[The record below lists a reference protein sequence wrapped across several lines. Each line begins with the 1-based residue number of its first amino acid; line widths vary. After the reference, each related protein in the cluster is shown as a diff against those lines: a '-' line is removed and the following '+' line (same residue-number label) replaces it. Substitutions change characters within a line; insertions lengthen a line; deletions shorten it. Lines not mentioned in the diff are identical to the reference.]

1 MRLFDIVSLATL
13 GTYVLAQN
21 STTGQLGDAIA
32 VTNNP
37 LGKEAI
43 AVLPRKS
50 FFTSGSLDGN
60 VKGAVRVTTG
70 PKGKGVN
77 FEVTFSN
84 LPKEGGPFSRWFPL
98 LLSKM
103 TYPLTIYP
111 AYHLHVN
118 PLDASGN
125 CTKTL
130 AHLDPFIR
138 GEDPA
143 CNSTNPAT
151 CQVGDLS
158 GKYGKITSDPFR
170 ARFHDDFTAMKE
182 GPGSYFLNRSIVVHF
197 ANKTRITCANFT
209 VLRCAGVNATSTT
222 DELCQDS
229 STPMPTDNNVTP
241 FIGGAGTLSITSLA
255 LLPLVAV
262 FLAF

>member
-1 MRLFDIVSLATL
+1 MRLSDILSLAIL
-13 GTYVLAQN
+13 GTCVLAQN
-21 STTGQLGDAIA
+21 GTTGLLGDAIA

-37 LGKEAI
+37 IGKGAI
-43 AVLPRKS
+43 AVLPKKP
-50 FFTSGSLDGN
+50 FFASGSLDGN
-60 VKGAVRVTTG
+60 VKGAVRATTG
-70 PKGKGVN
+70 AKGKGVD

-84 LPKEGGPFSRWFPL
+84 LPKEGGPF
-98 LLSKM
+98 
-103 TYPLTIYP
+103 T
-111 AYHLHVN
+111 YHLHVN

-125 CTKTL
+125 CTNTL

-143 CNSTNPAT
+143 CNSTHPAT

-158 GKYGKITSDPFR
+158 GKYGKITADPFK
-170 ARFHDDFTAMKE
+170 AKFHDDFTAMKE

-222 DELCQDS
+222 DGLCQDS

-241 FIGGAGTLSITSLA
+241 FVGGAGTLPITGLA